1 MAPAKGDT
9 GLRESERHVRQGPGV
24 CGPGCAGSAPP
35 PIPPHP
41 LPSPPVP
48 CPCPCVALEGK
59 AIVLRHWLM
68 LSEVVI
74 IVCRHRQASGRLTPP
89 PPFQPL
95 LPLIRGVL
103 LRRSP
108 WEEHPR
114 CSEGS
119 AVVQA
124 RGGEVARWRGGE
136 VAVVSSRGGGG
147 RRDCGGTAEGLRRRP
162 DHAQAFLLL
171 TCQVGCARGEGD
183 GGDGRRE
190 RVW

>member
-1 MAPAKGDT
+1 MCREGPTAYPAT
-9 GLRESERHVRQGPGV
+9 SP
-24 CGPGCAGSAPP
+24 
-35 PIPPHP
+35 P
-41 LPSPPVP
+41 LPTRAGAR
-48 CPCPCVALEGK
+48 CPCVALEGK

-124 RGGEVARWRGGE
+124 RGGEVARWRGGGRLFE
-136 VAVVSSRGGGG
+136 RRRG
-147 RRDCGGTAEGLRRRP
+147 AEALRR
-162 DHAQAFLLL
+162 H
-171 TCQVGCARGEGD
+171 CGD
-183 GGDGRRE
+183 GLTTLKPSSSSPAKWGAHGVRATVATAGACVVRWSMCGW
-190 RVW
+190 RAVG